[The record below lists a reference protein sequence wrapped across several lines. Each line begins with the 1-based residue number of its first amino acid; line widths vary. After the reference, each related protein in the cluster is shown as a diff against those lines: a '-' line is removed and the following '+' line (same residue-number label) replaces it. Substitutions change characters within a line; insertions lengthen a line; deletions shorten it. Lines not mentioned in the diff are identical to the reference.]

1 LPFTYLGLPV
11 GTTKQSIQDF
21 LPLVQRVERK
31 LISTAAFLSQAGK
44 LEMVNSVLSSTMVYH
59 CCTLKLHKGVIKQ
72 LDKYRKHCLWK
83 GSNLNAKQPSKAA
96 WPSVCLPKSEGGL
109 GVINLEIHNNSLLLK
124 FLNKF
129 YTKADIPWVHLV
141 WNNYYSNG
149 RLPCQQR
156 RGSFWWRDIVK
167 LTTLF
172 KSLASAT
179 AHDGSSI
186 LFWQDK
192 WNDHVLQHDFPELF
206 SFATNPVA
214 TVKTVL
220 NSQQLENNFH
230 LPLSSEAHHQFLAL
244 QERINDLIQ
253 PDGSDRWTYIWG
265 NSNFSASKAYKALIG
280 HRSIHPAF
288 KWIWSSKCQMKH
300 KFFCWLLLRDRIST
314 RDFLQRRS
322 MELDSYT
329 CEMCILQRSE
339 TCAHLFFRCNF
350 TKACWASIGITVPT
364 TRLVTSI
371 INRIRRLL
379 NLPFFMEII
388 ILMAWSIWNTR
399 NDWIFSE
406 LDPSVQRCRDKFVR
420 EFSLLLLRAKPA
432 SIPALQSW
440 LAAL

>member
-1 LPFTYLGLPV
+1 MLPINISQERLDLLANTFRCQAGSLPFTYLGLPV

-149 RLPCQQR
+149 RLPGHQR

-192 WNDHVLQHDFPELF
+192 WNDHVLLQDFPELF
-206 SFATNPVA
+206 SFATNPAA

-244 QERINDLIQ
+244 QERINDLNQ
-253 PDGSDRWTYIWG
+253 PDGSDRWGET
-265 NSNFSASKAYKALIG
+265 LI
-280 HRSIHPAF
+280 F
-288 KWIWSSKCQMKH
+288 
-300 KFFCWLLLRDRIST
+300 LLLKLIKPLSVTD
-314 RDFLQRRS
+314 Q
-322 MELDSYT
+322 
-329 CEMCILQRSE
+329 
-339 TCAHLFFRCNF
+339 
-350 TKACWASIGITVPT
+350 SI
-364 TRLVTSI
+364 RLSSGSGA
-371 INRIRRLL
+371 L
-379 NLPFFMEII
+379 N
-388 ILMAWSIWNTR
+388 
-399 NDWIFSE
+399 
-406 LDPSVQRCRDKFVR
+406 
-420 EFSLLLLRAKPA
+420 AK
-432 SIPALQSW
+432 
-440 LAAL
+440 